1 MFNAGK
7 KITKIPEKNSNLKS
21 KTWSKAPFILSRCIA
36 TSYHEFWWVI
46 TWPKLRDFAMVF
58 DDTFL
63 CVSAIACFVSGELCF
78 KQCACYKCASVV
90 TLSER
95 ALPNA
100 RCTFSQNLND
110 PIRIPYVGDL
120 NLIIARVPFH
130 IDTRSGQFFFAC
142 FKPL

>member
-1 MFNAGK
+1 
-7 KITKIPEKNSNLKS
+7 
-21 KTWSKAPFILSRCIA
+21 
-36 TSYHEFWWVI
+36 
-46 TWPKLRDFAMVF
+46 MVF

-78 KQCACYKCASVV
+78 KQCACFKCASVV

-110 PIRIPYVGDL
+110 PIRTPYVGDL

-130 IDTRSGQFFFAC
+130 IDTRSGQFFSHVLSPCRNTVTIYSTITHELLLGKNYHFSLDKTCDSSKDSA
-142 FKPL
+142 FF